1 MAPRYLLP
9 KVFDD
14 RDGRRVGQVKE
25 QPRQHECDKNAELR
39 RRTEQHEPRL
49 FQQRA
54 EVDHGADADEKQQR
68 EQLIRHTGVK
78 KRADGADGS
87 PLRDGPGQRQIDKDR
102 AEAHRQQETRL
113 HFFGDGQVNQQAADD
128 PHDHHLPCEIAEV
141 GEQPG
146 EGLQKLH
153 V

>member
-1 MAPRYLLP
+1 MIPAASAIMIAACFAPGP
-9 KVFDD
+9 PS
-14 RDGRRVGQVKE
+14 GSVK
-25 QPRQHECDKNAELR
+25 C
-39 RRTEQHEPRL
+39 
-49 FQQRA
+49 
-54 EVDHGADADEKQQR
+54 
-68 EQLIRHTGVK
+68 
-78 KRADGADGS
+78 
-87 PLRDGPGQRQIDKDR
+87 

-113 HFFGDGQVNQQAADD
+113 HLFGDGQVNQQAADD

>member
-1 MAPRYLLP
+1 M
-9 KVFDD
+9 
-14 RDGRRVGQVKE
+14 
-25 QPRQHECDKNAELR
+25 
-39 RRTEQHEPRL
+39 HEPRL

-113 HFFGDGQVNQQAADD
+113 HLFGDGQVCGRQGTKKDPCRRKSLRQKSQCSQYAPGRQATRGDEAIRRAAGAR
-128 PHDHHLPCEIAEV
+128 PLLPFTLRV
-141 GEQPG
+141 
-146 EGLQKLH
+146 L
-153 V
+153 